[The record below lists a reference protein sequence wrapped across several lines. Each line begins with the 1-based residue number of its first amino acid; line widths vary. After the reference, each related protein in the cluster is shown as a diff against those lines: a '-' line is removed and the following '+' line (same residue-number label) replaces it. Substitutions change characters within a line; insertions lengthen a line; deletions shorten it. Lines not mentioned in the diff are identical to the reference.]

1 MAARPS
7 DRSLFRTLAVG
18 GVMAWL
24 LVFVAAPN
32 LLVLGASLASRGE
45 AEFLALPLSLGSY
58 GHLLS
63 PLFAGVFADSFV
75 LAAGTTLLCLVVGY
89 PFAYILARLPRARL
103 PKARPLLLLLVII
116 PFWTNSL
123 IRTYALVFILK
134 TEGLLNDLL
143 LGLGLVSEPL
153 SLLYTDTAVFVGL
166 TYTLLP
172 FMILPLYASIEKL
185 DERLLEAARDLG
197 ASRPRVFWRITV
209 PLTAPGI
216 AAGCMLVFLPSF
228 CLFYIPDIL
237 GGAKT
242 LLVGNFIKNQFLS
255 ARDWPLGSA
264 ASMLLTAVMA
274 LLAVVR
280 LKLSPLAGE
289 KVRR

>member
-18 GVMAWL
+18 GVMVWL

-32 LLVLGASLASRGE
+32 LLVLAASFASRGE
-45 AEFLALPLSLGSY
+45 AEFLALPLSLHSY
-58 GHLLS
+58 GRLLS
-63 PLFAGVFADSFV
+63 PLFAGVFADSFA
-75 LAAGTTLLCLVVGY
+75 LAAGTTLLCLLAGY
-89 PFAYILARLPRARL
+89 PFAYILARLP
-103 PKARPLLLLLVII
+103 KARRPMLLLLVII

-134 TEGLLNDLL
+134 TEGLLNDVL
-143 LGLGLVSEPL
+143 LGLHLLSEPL
-153 SLLYTDTAVFVGL
+153 SLLYTETAVFVGL

-280 LKLSPLAGE
+280 LRLSPLAGE

>member
-1 MAARPS
+1 MPARTS

-32 LLVLGASLASRGE
+32 LLVLGASFASRGE
-45 AEFLALPLSLGSY
+45 TEFLALPVSLDSY
-58 GHLLS
+58 SRLLS
-63 PLFAGVFADSFV
+63 PLFAGIFADSFY
-75 LAAGTTLLCLVVGY
+75 LAAGTTLLCLLAGY
-89 PFAYILARLPRARL
+89 PFAYILARLP
-103 PKARPLLLLLVII
+103 KARRPVLLLLVII

-143 LGLGLVSEPL
+143 LGLGLASEPL
-153 SLLYTDTAVFVGL
+153 SLLYTDAAVFVGL

-264 ASMLLTAVMA
+264 ASMLLTGVMA
-274 LLAVVR
+274 LLVALR
-280 LKLSPLAGE
+280 LRLSPPAGE
-289 KVRR
+289 GERL

>member
-24 LVFVAAPN
+24 LVFVAGPN
-32 LLVLGASLASRGE
+32 LLVLGASFATRGE
-45 AEFLALPLSLGSY
+45 SEFLALPLTLDSYARLLG
-58 GHLLS
+58 
-63 PLFAGVFADSFV
+63 PLFAGVFADSFT
-75 LAAGTTLLCLVVGY
+75 LAAGATLLCLAVGY
-89 PFAYILARLPRARL
+89 PFAYILARLPKAR
-103 PKARPLLLLLVII
+103 RPLLLLLVII

-134 TEGLLNDLL
+134 TEGLLNAAL
-143 LGLGLVSEPL
+143 LGLGLLSEPL
-153 SLLYTDTAVFVGL
+153 SLLYTGAAVFVGL

-185 DERLLEAARDLG
+185 DPRLLEAASDLG
-197 ASRPRVFWRITV
+197 ASRVQVFLRVTL
-209 PLTAPGI
+209 PLTAPGV

-264 ASMLLTAVMA
+264 ASVLLTGVMA
-274 LLAVVR
+274 LLAFLR
-280 LKLSPLAGE
+280 LRLSPLAGE
-289 KVRR
+289 KARR

>member
-24 LVFVAAPN
+24 LVFVAGPN
-32 LLVLGASLASRGE
+32 ILVLAASFASRGE
-45 AEFLALPLSLGSY
+45 SEFLAWPLTLDNYARLLG
-58 GHLLS
+58 
-63 PLFAGVFADSFV
+63 PLFAGVFADSLS
-75 LAAGTTLLCLVVGY
+75 LAAGTTLLCLAVGY
-89 PFAYILARLPRARL
+89 PFAYILARLP
-103 PKARPLLLLLVII
+103 KARRPILLLLVII

-134 TEGLLNDLL
+134 TEGLLNAAL
-143 LGLGLVSEPL
+143 LGLGLLSEPL
-153 SLLYTDTAVFVGL
+153 SLLYTGAAVFVGL

-185 DERLLEAARDLG
+185 DPRLLEAARDLG
-197 ASRPRVFWRITV
+197 ANRAQVFWRVTL
-209 PLTAPGI
+209 PLTAPGV

-264 ASMLLTAVMA
+264 ASMLLTALMG
-274 LLAVVR
+274 LLAFLR
-280 LKLSPLAGE
+280 LRLSPPAGDA
-289 KVRR
+289 VRR

>member
-32 LLVLGASLASRGE
+32 ILVLGASFASRGE
-45 AEFLALPLSLGSY
+45 SEFLALPLTLGSY
-58 GHLLS
+58 GRLLS
-63 PLFAGVFADSFV
+63 PLFAGVFADSLA
-75 LAAGTTLLCLVVGY
+75 LAAGATALCLLIGY
-89 PFAYILARLPRARL
+89 PFAYILARLPRAR
-103 PKARPLLLLLVII
+103 RPLLLLLVII

-123 IRTYALVFILK
+123 IRTYALIFILK
-134 TEGLLNDLL
+134 TEGLLNAVL
-143 LGLGLVSEPL
+143 LGLGLMAEPL
-153 SLLYTDTAVFVGL
+153 SILYTAPAVFAGL

-185 DERLLEAARDLG
+185 DPRLLEAARDLG
-197 ASRPRVFWRITV
+197 ADRARVFWRITL
-209 PLTAPGI
+209 PLTMPGI
-216 AAGCMLVFLPSF
+216 VAGCMLVFLPSF

-274 LLAVVR
+274 LLAVLR
-280 LKLSPLAGE
+280 LKLSPPAGE
-289 KVRR
+289 EVRR

>member
-45 AEFLALPLSLGSY
+45 AEFLALPLSLHSY

-75 LAAGTTLLCLVVGY
+75 LAAGATLLCLLAGY

-280 LKLSPLAGE
+280 LRLSPLAGE

>member
-24 LVFVAAPN
+24 LVFVAAPH

-45 AEFLALPLSLGSY
+45 AEFLALPLSLDSY

-75 LAAGTTLLCLVVGY
+75 LAAGTTLLCLVAGY
-89 PFAYILARLPRARL
+89 PFAYILARLP
-103 PKARPLLLLLVII
+103 KARRPILLLLVII

-280 LKLSPLAGE
+280 LRLSPLAGE

>member
-32 LLVLGASLASRGE
+32 LLVLGASFASRGE
-45 AEFLALPLSLGSY
+45 SDFLALPVSLDSY
-58 GHLLS
+58 GQLLS
-63 PLFAGVFADSFV
+63 PLFAGVFADSLL
-75 LAAGTTLLCLVVGY
+75 LAAGATALCLLAGY
-89 PFAYILARLPRARL
+89 PFAYILARLPKAR
-103 PKARPLLLLLVII
+103 RPLLLLLVII

-134 TEGLLNDLL
+134 TEGLLNDVLL
-143 LGLGLVSEPL
+143 ALGLVREPL
-153 SLLYTDTAVFVGL
+153 SLLYTTPAVFVGL

-185 DERLLEAARDLG
+185 DQRLLEAARDLG
-197 ASRPRVFWRITV
+197 ADRARAFWRVTL
-209 PLTAPGI
+209 PLTMPGI
-216 AAGCMLVFLPSF
+216 VAGCMLVFLPSF

-264 ASMLLTAVMA
+264 ASVLLTAVMA
-274 LLAVVR
+274 LLAILR
-280 LKLSPLAGE
+280 LRLSSQMGPAGE
-289 KVRR
+289 EARR